1 MRSILKTKM
10 SDAIDP
16 KEIKANQKNQLKELA
31 IRLGVVQREAREL
44 EIPALVM
51 IEGLDASEKGL
62 LLNQVLLEIDARSYN
77 IYSTHASHKEL
88 RAYPLLWRFWNNTPS
103 RGLIQFYDR
112 GPYYL
117 VLDAWAEGKLREE
130 ELETYWEHIRAFE
143 RQLSDDG
150 VEIIKIFLTVPKK
163 EQALR
168 FKKLEENSKTA
179 WRVTAKDWRRHRQ
192 YKPYME
198 KVEEMILATESP
210 RYRWKRIDT
219 QDIREATIELY
230 LTIIESLESAIERAN
245 AKNSEPD
252 VTQLWIPYKGR
263 DLLSDVK
270 FKAPMDR
277 AEYKQTLKLRQERIH
292 EIVHEIH
299 SSKIPVVMVYC
310 GWDAAGKGGCIK
322 RLVQG
327 IDPRAYRVT
336 PIGVPTQD
344 ELNQHYLWR
353 FWKQIPKRGRIEI
366 FDRSW
371 YGRVLVERV
380 EGLCSNEEWQ
390 RAYREINEMEAQL
403 ADYGTLVIKFWLH
416 IDKDIQKERFEARM
430 ANPLKRWKITDEDWR
445 NRKKW
450 DFYAEAVNEMIMKTD
465 KPHAPWNIVS
475 SACKMRARIKT
486 IDITIKRMEQALKKY
501 RKVRL

>member
-1 MRSILKTKM
+1 M
-10 SDAIDP
+10 SNSIDP
-16 KEIKANQKNQLKELA
+16 KQTKANQKNQLKELA
-31 IRLGVVQREAREL
+31 IRLGVFQREAKDL
-44 EIPALVM
+44 GIPTLVM

-77 IYSTHASHKEL
+77 VYSTHASHKQL
-88 RAYPLLWRFWNNTPS
+88 RAYPLLWRFWNNTPQ

-117 VLDAWAEGKLREE
+117 VLDAWAEGKLHED
-130 ELETYWEHIRAFE
+130 ELDSYWEHIRNFE

-163 EQALR
+163 EQARR
-168 FKKLEENSKTA
+168 FEKLEDNSKTA
-179 WRVTAKDWRRHRQ
+179 WRVTTKDWRRHRQ

-198 KVEEMILATESP
+198 KVEKMIVATDSP
-210 RYRWKRIDT
+210 QYKWKKIDT
-219 QDIREATIELY
+219 YDIRDTTIELY
-230 LTIIESLESAIERAN
+230 LTIIERLEAAIDRKK
-245 AKNSEPD
+245 AKNAEPKA
-252 VTQLWIPYKGR
+252 TMIWIPFKGR
-263 DLLSDVK
+263 DKLSEVK

-277 AEYKQTLKLRQERIH
+277 AEYKQTLKFQQERIH

-299 SSKIPVVMVYC
+299 SSKIPIVMVYC

-327 IDPRAYRVT
+327 IDPRGYSVT
-336 PIGVPTQD
+336 PVGAPTNY
-344 ELNQHYLWR
+344 ELSQHYLWR
-353 FWKQIPKRGRIEI
+353 FWKQIPHRGSVKI

-390 RAYREINEMEAQL
+390 RAYREINEMEAHFT
-403 ADYGTLVIKFWLH
+403 DYGTVVIKFWLH
-416 IDKDIQKERFEARM
+416 IDKGTQKERFEARKS
-430 ANPLKRWKITDEDWR
+430 NPLKQWKITNEDWR

-450 DFYAEAVNEMIMKTD
+450 DLYAEAVNEMIEKTD
-465 KPHAPWNIVS
+465 KPHAPWNIIPSV
-475 SACKMRARIKT
+475 CKMRARIQT

-501 RKVRL
+501 RKARL